1 MGIESLH
8 KAALAAGFAM
18 ATPDDDPPL
27 DVQGPADALRPHRWR
42 SFVGIADRGAATRDS
57 VTAAVGWLR
66 DRLPVMGGR
75 APA

>member
-1 MGIESLH
+1 
-8 KAALAAGFAM
+8 
-18 ATPDDDPPL
+18 
-27 DVQGPADALRPHRWR
+27 VQGPADALRPHRWR
-42 SFVGIADRGAATRDS
+42 SFVGIADRGAATRDT